1 MGAKDRHGGVRRPW
15 RREQIDDG
23 AVARHAT
30 GAMPDHLATG
40 ALEDA
45 QTAAWAHEV
54 ARRNRRVVNC
64 FGGHRCARSGE
75 CA

>member
-23 AVARHAT
+23 AVARHAS
-30 GAMPDHLATG
+30 GAMPDCLATG

-45 QTAAWAHEV
+45 
-54 ARRNRRVVNC
+54 
-64 FGGHRCARSGE
+64 
-75 CA
+75 